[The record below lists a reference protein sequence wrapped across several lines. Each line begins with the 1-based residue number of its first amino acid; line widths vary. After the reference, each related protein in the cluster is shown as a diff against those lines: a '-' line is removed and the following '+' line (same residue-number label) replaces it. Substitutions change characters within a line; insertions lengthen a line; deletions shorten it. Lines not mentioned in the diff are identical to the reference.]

1 MIKKGTAIATTFDE
15 YIVDMQINQGG
26 NGTVYLIHNNDG
38 QVFAL
43 KVIDRR
49 KTSTDKLKRFKN
61 ELSFCQ
67 RNIHP
72 NIIQIYDNGAYRT
85 ETEDVVFYIMPL
97 YAKTLRTIIDEGIS
111 PNEVLPIFVQLLK
124 AVEFAHSKNVWHRDI
139 KPENILID
147 KSNLVLADFGIAH
160 FAIDE
165 LITAIETKKGDRLA
179 NFQYAAPEQRVKGG
193 MVDGRADIFAAGL
206 ILNEMFT
213 GKIIAGANYIKIGN
227 ICKEYGYLDELV
239 DSLISQDA
247 EKRLYPVS
255 RILFELEVLASKEND
270 KQLLT
275 QLLQATS
282 TQQSKPFFD
291 VPQIIGFDYQ
301 NGQLIIKLDK
311 NIPQRWYQIMQSREY
326 SHSSTMGYEPN
337 RFLLKNESELVIRA
351 EANERLIQGLVTN
364 CREWLIVVTQLFN
377 SEIRNQQ
384 EEQKR
389 REEHQRQADIKKSRE
404 EIQMKES
411 LKSLL

>member
-1 MIKKGTAIATTFDE
+1 
-15 YIVDMQINQGG
+15 
-26 NGTVYLIHNNDG
+26 
-38 QVFAL
+38 
-43 KVIDRR
+43 
-49 KTSTDKLKRFKN
+49 
-61 ELSFCQ
+61 
-67 RNIHP
+67 
-72 NIIQIYDNGAYRT
+72 
-85 ETEDVVFYIMPL
+85 
-97 YAKTLRTIIDEGIS
+97 
-111 PNEVLPIFVQLLK
+111 LLK

-389 REEHQRQADIKKSRE
+389 REEHQRQADIKKARE